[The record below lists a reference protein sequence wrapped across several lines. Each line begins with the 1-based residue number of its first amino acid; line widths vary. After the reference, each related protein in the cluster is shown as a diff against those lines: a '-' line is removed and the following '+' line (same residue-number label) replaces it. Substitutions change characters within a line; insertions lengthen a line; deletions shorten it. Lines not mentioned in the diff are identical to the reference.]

1 MEINTPINW
10 TAKRSRFV
18 APTAVVAVVAA
29 GSSELA
35 MGGVRP
41 QEAADTT
48 FLGSHTWSPP
58 IT

>member
-18 APTAVVAVVAA
+18 APTNV
-29 GSSELA
+29 LA

-41 QEAADTT
+41 QDAADAT

>member
-1 MEINTPINW
+1 MEINTPIIW
-10 TAKRSRFV
+10 TAKRSCFV
-18 APTAVVAVVAA
+18 APTF
-29 GSSELA
+29 ELA

-41 QEAADTT
+41 QDAADAT